1 MRTRAERNRG
11 FESVKRNLFD
21 AGVAVVNAAEAQE
34 QLFDASVK
42 ALAEAVGIET
52 EDSTKVLAG
61 AIGVEAEDSREIE
74 SCTTSPSI
82 NSIVGK
88 LMTQRQEA
96 EAAGDFDSYIDAEQK
111 LETLYELEVVRLE
124 REARKLEA
132 QIRIQNA
139 QKQLTLLSQA
149 PTPSSLKPEPEPAP
163 ASKTPE
169 AWTESK
175 LKEKF
180 KTLEG
185 VRKEFS
191 VKAKSWKEAVDLA
204 NQRER

>member
-11 FESVKRNLFD
+11 FESVKQNLFD
-21 AGVAVVNAAEAQE
+21 AGVAVLNAAEAQE

-52 EDSTKVLAG
+52 EESPKVLAE
-61 AIGVEAEDSREIE
+61 AIGVEAEDSTEIE
-74 SCTTSPSI
+74 SNTDSPSKH
-82 NSIVGK
+82 SIVEK
-88 LMTQRQEA
+88 LMVQRQKA

-111 LETLYELEVVRLE
+111 LQTLDELEVVRLE

-132 QIRIQNA
+132 QIRIENA
-139 QKQLTLLSQA
+139 QKQLSFLSQA
-149 PTPSSLKPEPEPAP
+149 PPSFTPKPISTP
-163 ASKTPE
+163 KTPE
-169 AWTESK
+169 VWTEGK

-180 KTLEG
+180 KMLDN

-191 VKAKSWKEAVDLA
+191 VKAKTWKEAVALV
-204 NQRER
+204 NQREN